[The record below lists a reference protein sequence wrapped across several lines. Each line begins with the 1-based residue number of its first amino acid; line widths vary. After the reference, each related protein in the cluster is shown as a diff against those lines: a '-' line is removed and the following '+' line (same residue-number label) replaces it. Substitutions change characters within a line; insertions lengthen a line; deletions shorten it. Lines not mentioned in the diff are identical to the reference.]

1 MLVKVPKELD
11 ISLFTN
17 NKESTIRLSNVM
29 INYIGDLLQ
38 IKILK
43 LDVSFQ
49 AIISWSKMNF

>member
-49 AIISWSKMNF
+49 AIISWSEMNF